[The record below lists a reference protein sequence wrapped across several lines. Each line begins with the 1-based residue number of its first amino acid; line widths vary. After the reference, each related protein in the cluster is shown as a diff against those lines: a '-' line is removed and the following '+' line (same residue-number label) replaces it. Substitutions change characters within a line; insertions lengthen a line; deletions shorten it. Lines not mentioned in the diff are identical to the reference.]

1 MKDAVM
7 KWLRIVLSPPILIC
21 IAVLLLRE
29 QMAEGHTAAAILCL
43 GVIPTLSYLVWR
55 AVPTLYRIGRP
66 VQRKLAVAFSV
77 AGYLLGLIFC
87 AACGGSSTEY
97 CIYLCYVFSGV
108 LIAVTSRLG
117 LKSSGH
123 AAGVAGPVMLLAVR
137 RSPWFLLG
145 FGLLI
150 PVWVSSRKLGRHTDR
165 ELLLGALYPTAA
177 VLCLMHFFPQ

>member
-7 KWLRIVLSPPILIC
+7 KWLRVVLSPPILIC
-21 IAVLLLRE
+21 IAVFLLRG
-29 QMAEGHTAAAILCL
+29 QMTGSHAAAAMLCL
-43 GVIPTLSYLVWR
+43 GVIPTLSYLVWWV
-55 AVPTLYRIGRP
+55 VPTLYQGGRP
-66 VQRKLAVAFSV
+66 AQRKLAVAFSV

-87 AACGGSSTEY
+87 AARGGSGTET

-108 LIAVTSRLG
+108 LIAVTSKLG

-137 RSPWFLLG
+137 RSPWFLMG

-150 PVWVSSRKLGRHTDR
+150 PVWVSSRKLGRHTNR
-165 ELLLGALYPTAA
+165 ELLLGTLYPTAA
-177 VLCLMHFFPQ
+177 VLVLAQFIP